1 MLEKFFSGEPLSNEE
16 IKAGLRQ
23 GVLNGELYPVI
34 VGSALKDIG
43 INTLLEMM
51 VDYLPS
57 PTDLKP
63 ISAFDENGKEIT
75 IKTEINAPMSLQVF
89 KNTYNQ
95 YQGLISIFKVQS
107 GKIKVGD
114 EIYCPNNK
122 KFYRINFLFSVEGEK
137 YYQLMKQLLVI
148 SQQQID

>member
-1 MLEKFFSGEPLSNEE
+1 
-16 IKAGLRQ
+16 
-23 GVLNGELYPVI
+23 
-34 VGSALKDIG
+34 
-43 INTLLEMM
+43 MM

-122 KFYRINFLFSVEGEK
+122 KFYRINFYFLLKVK
-137 YYQLMKQLLVI
+137 NYYQLMKQLLVI